1 LITLTKGDRLDVN
14 QLEVLIAVAK
24 EQSFSRAAQ
33 ALHRTQPA
41 VSQAIRRLENELGE
55 PLFDRSSKDG
65 TLTAAGKVLFD
76 FAEQMLNLR
85 QGAHRAIKE
94 LKDLQH
100 GKLALSANE
109 YTVMYLLPVLSVF
122 RARHPHIKVEVKR
135 SLASRIASEVLGR
148 GVEIGVVSFKPT
160 DQAIASIPVVMDELA
175 LIVAPSHPLAHQTV
189 VSVRELGA
197 ESFIAHNVASPY
209 RERVVKTFEKY
220 KTPLNIAMEMP
231 TLEAIKR
238 LVEQE
243 MGVALVPRLT
253 AQIEIERKQIVA
265 LTVKEMRLERRLQL
279 IFRKGATL
287 SHAARAFLPPE
298 CSAAVPSEGI
308 LNSTSMPGISFAAFS
323 VPLRAMIQKSE
334 ALLVTKASLCL
345 VPAPPVAELV
355 PEVPGWQLVRR
366 TVSRSVQTN
375 TEISRMEF
383 SGRIGFLG
391 S

>member
-1 LITLTKGDRLDVN
+1 MDVN
-14 QLEVLIAVAK
+14 QLEVLVAVAN

-41 VSQAIRRLENELGE
+41 VSQAIRRLEVELGE

-65 TLTAAGKVLFD
+65 TLTAAGRVLFD

-94 LKDLQH
+94 LKDLHH

-109 YTVMYLLPVLSVF
+109 YTVMYLLPVLAVF
-122 RARHPHIKVEVKR
+122 RARHPHLKVEVKR

-148 GVEIGVVSFKPT
+148 GVEIGVVSFKPA
-160 DQAIASIPVVMDELA
+160 DEAIASIPVVMDELA
-175 LIVAPSHPLAHQTV
+175 LIVAPSHPLAARET

-209 RERVVKTFEKY
+209 RERVVRTFEKY
-220 KTPLNIAMEMP
+220 KTPLNISMEMP

-253 AQIEIERKQIVA
+253 AQVEIAHKQIVA
-265 LTVKEMRLERRLQL
+265 LTVREMRFERRLHL
-279 IFRKGATL
+279 IYRKGATL
-287 SHAARAFLPPE
+287 SHAARAFLRV
-298 CSAAVPSEGI
+298 AKG
-308 LNSTSMPGISFAAFS
+308 MP
-323 VPLRAMIQKSE
+323 
-334 ALLVTKASLCL
+334 T
-345 VPAPPVAELV
+345 
-355 PEVPGWQLVRR
+355 
-366 TVSRSVQTN
+366 
-375 TEISRMEF
+375 
-383 SGRIGFLG
+383 
-391 S
+391 